1 MTSIDPIAVSSALT
15 DAYRRYLG
23 SLITPNDPAI
33 AGALSAEIDRMAQSK
48 QGLAKGPYLELTPA
62 YEQALSARQLIDAG
76 ELNPGFAR
84 LESAQFSLD
93 RPWYSH
99 QVRALAQIRHGR
111 NAVVA
116 TGTGSGKTESFLLPI
131 LDRLL
136 GETTT
141 QAPTPGVRALLLYPM
156 NALANDQLKRL
167 RQVLAT
173 TPEITFGRYTGET
186 RESREDAAAKFN
198 QQHPNDEILPNE
210 LLSREEMRARPP
222 HLLLTNYAMLEYLL
236 LRPEDSDLFGEPDAK
251 TWQFVVVDEAHVYDG
266 ANGAEI
272 GYLLRRLRERVA
284 PDRQFQAI
292 ATSATVG
299 TDLDR
304 AARFASDLFGAQF
317 SASHGDVITAT
328 HRQLFRTPPWGEFPA
343 AALEPGQTV
352 EGLVAE
358 ARSSG
363 ATGDSDFDLF
373 TGETTIR
380 RLHELGRAN
389 PRTVDEVLE
398 RLGRPELTRDQLT
411 TLVDLAA
418 KAHDVDGTPALS
430 AKYHLFARAT
440 EGAFTCLSPS
450 GPHLSLARRE
460 HCECGWCVFELAAC
474 RRCGG
479 VHLVGSEQIIDGR
492 RVFLPKE
499 SVAGTNVW
507 LCLSR
512 ADDSDI
518 DEDAAV
524 LEDALATNDATTI
537 GLCARCGTVSTNPRG
552 TCSNTACGANLIPV
566 SRKVRDSLARCMQC
580 GGSSPRIIRRF
591 ESGNDASVSVL
602 TTALYQSMP
611 PAEGRG
617 AHLPGHARKL
627 LVFSDS
633 RQQAAFFAPYLEQSY
648 ERLMQRRMMFRAI
661 AGAQFEDEAAASTDI
676 AATARKIATKSGYFP
691 DSMTALKRQ
700 TEAETWV
707 QAEIVTIDDRQSLE
721 GVGLVK
727 WRMREPRVTTS
738 LRPLHAMGFT
748 EREALDVIQALVRTV
763 RLQGAVAPLENVD
776 VKDPVFEPRL
786 GPIFVRRNGSDPKRK
801 VISWT
806 PTASGGTHRK
816 NTRSDFLTRVLA
828 KAGAEG
834 AVADTLDGIWKL
846 LTNPGGE
853 FGHWLVHPNAGSLG
867 AVSQLNPESIEAVVL
882 TDEDLLWRCDT
893 CGTIANTN
901 IRDVCPRY
909 RCTGAL
915 GVWAG
920 RDKAAGHGHY
930 GHLYRTLEPIPLSA
944 SEHTAQWTSEEAA
957 RIQQEFVDGK
967 VNVLSCSTTFEL
979 GVDVGELQS
988 VVLRNVPPT
997 VSNYI
1002 QRAGRAGR
1010 RSDSAALVLTYAQRR
1025 SHDLTVFGDPAKQIA
1040 GAVRTP
1046 VVPTRNPR
1054 LAERHFF
1061 SVALAA
1067 FWRDEAHLND
1077 KTYKYAADFFG
1088 ADHETQAA
1096 AERVAPWLLS
1106 RRDELQESIHSLVKG
1121 TGLTREDWA
1130 WDGWA
1135 EHLIALLADVQRDYR
1150 DESKVYRELMDEAY
1164 AAKMGSKGDYFGR
1177 VLKTLERRN
1186 LLGFLANRNLIPKYG
1201 FPVDTVEMKIPG
1213 GVAGATQLDLARDLS
1228 QAIFEYAPGSR
1239 VVAGGKIWKSAGI
1252 ARQRER
1258 ENPPIYYR
1266 VCKKCDAYEES
1277 AAEDHGP
1284 CKTCGEAPT
1293 GTPHKYIE
1301 PRFGFLA
1308 SSETERTGDAAPRAS
1323 WRGQMR
1329 IAKDGA
1335 VAEAGTF
1342 ATPHGDI
1349 AFQVMERAS
1358 MVRINAGS
1366 TDRGFKVCSFCGF
1379 SVAGYEEWPSSHS
1392 DPLKSK
1398 HCGGSSSTFSL
1409 AHKYETDVLR
1419 VIFPQAWSGHDPQ
1432 STALSVLY
1440 AVLQAAASV
1449 LQIAATNIDGA
1460 VSSYHTAAP
1469 TIDIV
1474 DTVPGGAGYAR
1485 IIAEALP
1492 GVLRGALQLAR
1503 ECECG
1508 PETSCYMCLRSFTNQ
1523 RVHDLLVRGAAA
1535 DFLAGIL
1542 LDRGA
1547 ASTRVA
1553 DPANDPASMH
1563 AISGDEWDEAN
1574 LLADPRIGGLL
1585 ATLEEEGKIA
1595 PIVGLEVG
1603 PGGWPVECG
1612 WPAEKAAIVVDQD
1625 DARAGWLVTEGWR
1638 VVDAH
1643 GDFDQ
1648 VRAVNLLT
1656 VPGEQ

>member
-1 MTSIDPIAVSSALT
+1 MTTIDPIAVSTALT

-23 SLITPNDPAI
+23 SLITPNDPGI
-33 AGALSAEIDRMAQSK
+33 AGALSNEINRMARSK

-62 YEQALSARQLIDAG
+62 YEQAATARQLIDQG
-76 ELNPGFAR
+76 ELDPAFAR
-84 LESAQFSLD
+84 LESAHFSLD

-99 QVRALAQIRHGR
+99 QVQALAQIRRGR

-136 GETTT
+136 GDLPAGE
-141 QAPTPGVRALLLYPM
+141 ATPGVRALLLYPM

-167 RQVLAT
+167 RQVLAA

-186 RESREDAAAKFN
+186 LERREDAEAKFQ

-210 LLSREEMRARPP
+210 LMSREEMRAHPP

-236 LRPEDSDLFGEPDAK
+236 LRPEDSELFGEPGAN

-299 TDLDR
+299 TDLER
-304 AARFASDLFGAQF
+304 AATFASDLFGAQF
-317 SASHGDVITAT
+317 SEHEGDIITAT
-328 HRQLFRTPPWGEFPA
+328 HKQLFRSPAWGEFPA

-352 EGLVAE
+352 EGLVAA
-358 ARSSG
+358 ARAAG
-363 ATGDSDFDLF
+363 ATGDSGFDLF
-373 TGETTIR
+373 TGEKTIR
-380 RLHELGRAN
+380 KLHELGGAK

-398 RLGRPELTRDQLT
+398 RLGRPDLARDQLT

-418 KAHDVDGTPALS
+418 KAHDIDGTPALS
-430 AKYHLFARAT
+430 GKYHLFARAT

-460 HCECGWCVFELAAC
+460 QCDCGWCVFEIAAC

-499 SVAGTNVW
+499 SMAGTNVW

-518 DEDAAV
+518 DEDDAV
-524 LEDALATNDATTI
+524 LEEALATDDATTI
-537 GLCARCGTVSTNPRG
+537 GLCARCGTVATNPRG
-552 TCSNTACGANLIPV
+552 TCSNAACGANLTPV

-602 TTALYQSMP
+602 TTALYQAMP

-617 AHLPGHARKL
+617 AHLPGQARKL

-648 ERLMQRRMMFRAI
+648 ERLMQRRMLFRAI

-676 AATARKIATKSGYFP
+676 AATARKIATRSGYFP
-691 DSMTALKRQ
+691 DAMTALKRQ

-727 WRMREPRVTTS
+727 WRMREPRVSTS

-748 EREALDVIQALVRTV
+748 EREALDLVQALVRTV

-776 VKDPVFEPRL
+776 VKDPIFEPRL
-786 GPIFVRRNGSDPKRK
+786 GPIYVRRNGSDPKRK

-806 PTASGGTHRK
+806 PTATGATTRK

-834 AVADTLDGIWKL
+834 AVSDTLDGIWGL
-846 LTNPGGE
+846 LANPNGE

-867 AVSQLNPESIEAVVL
+867 AVAQLNPESVEAVVL
-882 TDEDLLWRCDT
+882 TDEDPLWRCDT
-893 CGTIANTN
+893 CGTIANIN

-909 RCTGAL
+909 RCAGTL
-915 GVWAG
+915 STWAG
-920 RDKAAGHGHY
+920 REKAADHGHY
-930 GHLYRTLEPIPLSA
+930 GHLYRTLEPIPLAA

-957 RIQQEFVDGK
+957 RIQQEFIDGK

-1010 RSDSAALVLTYAQRR
+1010 RSDSAALVMTYAQRR

-1061 SVALAA
+1061 SVALAG
-1067 FWRDEAHLND
+1067 FWRDEAQLND
-1077 KTYKYAADFFG
+1077 RRYRYAVDFFG
-1088 ADHETQAA
+1088 GDGEEPTA
-1096 AERVAPWLLS
+1096 AERVAPWLRS
-1106 RRDELQESIHSLVKG
+1106 RQDELQESIRRLVTG
-1121 TGLTREDWA
+1121 TGLTSEDWA

-1135 EHLIALLADVQRDYR
+1135 EHLMSLLADVQRDYR
-1150 DESKVYRELMDEAY
+1150 AEASVYRELMDEAY
-1164 AAKMGSKGDYFGR
+1164 AAKKGSKGDYFGR

-1228 QAIFEYAPGSR
+1228 QAIFEYAPGAR

-1258 ENPPIYYR
+1258 ENPPVYYR
-1266 VCKKCDAYEES
+1266 VCKTCDSYEES

-1284 CKTCGEAPT
+1284 CKTCGDAPT
-1293 GTPHKYIE
+1293 GAPHKYIE

-1308 SSETERTGDAAPRAS
+1308 ASETERTGDAAPRAS
-1323 WRGQMR
+1323 WRGQTR

-1335 VAEAGTF
+1335 VTESDTI
-1342 ATPHGDI
+1342 ATPHGEI

-1366 TDRGFKVCSFCGF
+1366 TDRGFKVCNFCGF
-1379 SVAGYEEWPSSHS
+1379 SVAGYEEWPSSHN

-1398 HCGGSSSTFSL
+1398 YCSGGSSTFSL

-1419 VIFPQAWSGHDPQ
+1419 VIFPQAWSGADPQ
-1432 STALSVLY
+1432 STAQSVLY

-1485 IIAEALP
+1485 IIAQALP
-1492 GVLRGALQLAR
+1492 AVLRGALQLAR

-1523 RVHDLLVRGAAA
+1523 RVHDQLSRGAAA

-1547 ASTRVA
+1547 TSTIVA
-1553 DPANDPASMH
+1553 DPGSEPRSTEATP
-1563 AISGDEWDEAN
+1563 GDDWDEAN
-1574 LLADPRIGGLL
+1574 LLADPRIGSLL
-1585 ATLEEEGKIA
+1585 AKLEEVGA
-1595 PIVGLEVG
+1595 PAPVVGLEVG

-1612 WPAEKAAIVVDQD
+1612 WPVEKRAIVIDED
-1625 DARAGWLVTEGWR
+1625 AARAAWLEADGWR
-1638 VVDAH
+1638 VVAAH
-1643 GDFDQ
+1643 GGFDEDEA
-1648 VRAVNLLT
+1648 VRILT
-1656 VPGEQ
+1656 ESGDL